1 MPTVTCQQ
9 KVSGCMK
16 LSLTPTSLHFFE
28 GAGAS
33 YEKQQMCFVKL
44 L

>member
-1 MPTVTCQQ
+1 MGGGGLGRNLESHE
-9 KVSGCMK
+9 VSGCTK

-33 YEKQQMCFVKL
+33 
-44 L
+44 